1 MESIRKQPE
10 QLYRQPAVT
19 YRSQT
24 PKPTAQS
31 LRNPTPKGDG
41 STRELLKQVIENQKF
56 GEQKQQTRDDSKKFK
71 WPPKWNSAAKKSHLR
86 NHILVFYLNIKGEL
100 EPPRMVPIYGGHMV
114 IIRDK
119 VHEIDP
125 RSLWTTKIGAKTH
138 KLVIIREID
147 RRPVSN
153 LDWDEIRKRG
163 DATDSDEFLI
173 KAALKAQVGAA
184 KKPLSKG
191 AMILIGLAV
200 AAMLIFFFTS
210 GA

>member
-10 QLYRQPAVT
+10 QLYRAPAVT
-19 YRSQT
+19 YAPQA
-24 PKPTAQS
+24 PKPTAKT
-31 LRNPTPKGDG
+31 LRNPQPKGDA
-41 STRELLKQVIENQKF
+41 STRDMLKQIINHQNT
-56 GEQKQQTRDDSKKFK
+56 GEQIEETRKTKQGFK
-71 WPPKWNSAAKKSHLR
+71 WPAKWKSAAKKSSLR

-100 EPPRMVPIYGGHMV
+100 EPPRMVPLYAGHMV
-114 IIRDK
+114 VIQDK

-125 RSLWTTKIGAKTH
+125 RSLWTTKIGTKMH

-153 LDWDEIRKRG
+153 LDWDEIRRRG

-184 KKPLSKG
+184 KKPMSKG
-191 AMILIGLAV
+191 VIILLGI
-200 AAMLIFFFTS
+200 AAIAGLIFFMSS

>member
-10 QLYRQPAVT
+10 QIYQQPVASYRRQQMVT
-19 YRSQT
+19 PEMLAN
-24 PKPTAQS
+24 PK
-31 LRNPTPKGDG
+31 RGDA
-41 STRELLKQVIENQKF
+41 STRDMLRKIIEHQEH
-56 GEQKQQTRDDSKKFK
+56 GEQVDETRKTQKGFK
-71 WPPKWNSAAKKSHLR
+71 WPPKWKAAAKKSHLR

-100 EPPRMVPIYGGHMV
+100 EPPRMVPLYAGHMV
-114 IIRDK
+114 VIKDK

-125 RSLWTTKIGAKTH
+125 RSLWTTKIGTKVH

-184 KKPLSKG
+184 KKPLNKG
-191 AMILIGLAV
+191 VMIIIGVVVV
-200 AAMLIFFFTS
+200 ALLIFFFTS
-210 GA
+210 

>member
-10 QLYRQPAVT
+10 QLYRAPVVSYAPQPA
-19 YRSQT
+19 R
-24 PKPTAQS
+24 PTAES
-31 LRNPTPKGDG
+31 LRNPQPKGDA
-41 STRELLKQVIENQKF
+41 STREMLKQIIHHQEVGDQVKETQKT
-56 GEQKQQTRDDSKKFK
+56 QKGFK
-71 WPPKWNSAAKKSHLR
+71 WPAKWKSAARKSALR

-100 EPPRMVPIYGGHMV
+100 EPPRMVPLYAGHMV
-114 IIRDK
+114 VIQDK

-125 RSLWTTKIGAKTH
+125 RSLWTTKIGTKVH

-191 AMILIGLAV
+191 AIIIIGIIAIG
-200 AAMLIFFFTS
+200 ALIFFFTS

>member
-10 QLYRQPAVT
+10 QLYRAPAIS
-19 YRSQT
+19 YKPRG

-31 LRNPTPKGDG
+31 LRNPKKKGDA
-41 STRELLKQVIENQKF
+41 STREMLKKIIDTQEH
-56 GEQKQQTRDDSKKFK
+56 GEQIKNTKKTQKGFK
-71 WPPKWNSAAKKSHLR
+71 WPPKWKAAAKKSALR

-100 EPPRMVPIYGGHMV
+100 EPPRMVPLYAGHMV
-114 IIRDK
+114 VIQDK

-125 RSLWTTKIGAKTH
+125 RSLWTTKIGTKTH

-191 AMILIGLAV
+191 VIVFLAI
-200 AAMLIFFFTS
+200 AAIAMLIFFFTT
-210 GA
+210 G

>member
-10 QLYRQPAVT
+10 QLYRQPVVAH
-19 YRSQT
+19 R
-24 PKPTAQS
+24 PRRPRPTAQS
-31 LRNPTPKGDG
+31 LRNPQPTGDG
-41 STRELLKQVIENQKF
+41 STREMLKKIIATQEH
-56 GEQKQQTRDDSKKFK
+56 GEQIKETRNTPKGFK
-71 WPPKWNSAAKKSHLR
+71 WPAKWKAAAKKSALR

-100 EPPRMVPIYGGHMV
+100 EPPRMVPLYAGHMV
-114 IIRDK
+114 VIKDK

-125 RSLWTTKIGAKTH
+125 RSLWTTKIGTKMH

-191 AMILIGLAV
+191 AMIAIGIA
-200 AAMLIFFFTS
+200 AIAMLIFFFTT
-210 GA
+210 G